1 MAVTLEGAMPNP
13 KRILI
18 VDDSSNVRRL
28 VRANLE
34 SHSGFQ
40 ICGEAADGLEAIDI
54 AIGLKPDLIIL
65 DLCMP
70 RMNGLEVAG
79 TLKHLLRLTPI
90 ILFTLHEDILSENQT
105 RAVGIK
111 SVVSKMGEMNILFS
125 EVQRLVDSARSAS
138 V

>member
-1 MAVTLEGAMPNP
+1 MPNP